1 MAEIIH
7 SKKALAVNPLKVSQP
22 IGASLAFLGLARS
35 LPLMHGSQGCTAFGK
50 VFFVRHF
57 REPIPL
63 ADDGDGSGVEHHGR
77 RRERHRSLAHDCP
90 RRASRTSSAC

>member
-1 MAEIIH
+1 MAEIVL

-22 IGASLAFLGLARS
+22 LGASLVFLGLNKS

-57 REPIPL
+57 R
-63 ADDGDGSGVEHHGR
+63 
-77 RRERHRSLAHDCP
+77 
-90 RRASRTSSAC
+90 

>member
-22 IGASLAFLGLARS
+22 IGASLAFIGFARS
-35 LPLMHGSQGCTAFGK
+35 LPMMHGSQGCTAFGK

-63 ADDGDGSGVEHHGR
+63 QTTAMDQVSTVMNADENVIEG
-77 RRERHRSLAHDCP
+77 L
-90 RRASRTSSAC
+90 RAVLTPG